1 MRLLWFG
8 VLITGFLLLAVPTY
22 ERYEVPSQKRDSR
35 GSARAEDGTGFPQ
48 PYPTPS
54 PSPSPSPKPGPK
66 K

>member
-1 MRLLWFG
+1 MRLFWVGF
-8 VLITGFLLLAVPTY
+8 LITGLLLLGVPTY
-22 ERYEVPSQKRDSR
+22 ERYEVPNQKKDSR

-54 PSPSPSPKPGPK
+54 PSPTPKPK